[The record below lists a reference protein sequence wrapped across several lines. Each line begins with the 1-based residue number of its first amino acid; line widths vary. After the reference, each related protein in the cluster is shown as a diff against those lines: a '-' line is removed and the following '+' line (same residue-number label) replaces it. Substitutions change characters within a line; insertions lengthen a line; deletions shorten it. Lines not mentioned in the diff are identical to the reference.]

1 MSMSLTTEGKIAA
14 IALTAGVVV
23 GLGAGMWLG
32 WTINR
37 PQKSLETPAPAIIQ
51 SDGSHALERRP
62 EANPQPKHQLPAGSK
77 LVRQV
82 SVEVMPR
89 TSGSAPEA
97 KESPRPVTVDLS
109 LVEMPDKTQRVV
121 ASSPDGE
128 IVGGVDIPVQP
139 VVVPHEQKWAVSMLV
154 GYDVYRNRRVY
165 GAMAQRTAGP
175 FTLQAGAIGSTV
187 FVGAGVRF

>member
-1 MSMSLTTEGKIAA
+1 MSLTTEGKIAA

-37 PQKSLETPAPAIIQ
+37 PQKSLETPAPAVRQ
-51 SDGSHALERRP
+51 QDGSLVLERRP
-62 EANPQPKHQLPAGSK
+62 EASPLPKHQLPAGSK

-89 TSGSAPEA
+89 ISGSAPEA

-139 VVVPHEQKWAVSMLV
+139 IVLPNDPKWTAALLA
-154 GYDVYRNRRVY
+154 GYDIRDTRPVY
-165 GAMAQRTAGP
+165 GAMVSRTAGP
-175 FTLQAGAIGSTV
+175 FVFQAGAIGSTV